1 LIAYIIRRLG
11 AMLIVL
17 FGSTFLVY
25 NLAANMGDPL
35 EGLRTSSEPNAKQQI
50 INLTRELQL
59 DIPSPIR
66 YFLWLQKALT
76 GDLGMS
82 RTGQPVITQ
91 LADAIPTSIRL
102 VAIATIVSIILGI
115 SLGIVT
121 ALRQYSRLDYSV
133 TFYAFLAFS
142 LPIFWFAV
150 LLKQYLAIGF
160 NNFLSNPEVTP
171 PWLIGLALLSAVF
184 WSGIIGGNRLRV
196 AIVFASS
203 FIVTAGT
210 IWAMSATQWFLYPG
224 LGPILI
230 LLFGLGIAVGVT
242 QLSTGISNRKTLYSA
257 LSVGVFG
264 LAAYYPLQWV
274 FEQDRHLLNIL
285 LSLAVFIAVAIGA
298 AFAFNKVDRGP
309 AARTAA
315 ITAVLIFII
324 ILVDRYMQTWDDYM
338 AKDAINYRPVP
349 TVGQYNDL
357 LETGNFWITSLNVL
371 MHLFLPTVALAITGF
386 AGYTRFSRG
395 TMLEV
400 MNQDYI
406 RTARAKGLT
415 ERTVIMRHAFRNT
428 MIPLTTIMVGDIVGV
443 VGGAIITESIFGW
456 VGMGSLFRGSL
467 ALFDLNMIMGIALVT
482 SMLAMLAN
490 LIADLLYSALDPR
503 IRIGK

>member
-1 LIAYIIRRLG
+1 
-11 AMLIVL
+11 MLVVL

-35 EGLRTSSEPNAKQQI
+35 EGLRTSSEPNAKQLM

-82 RTGQPVITQ
+82 RTGQPVFTQ

-102 VAIATIVSIILGI
+102 VAIATLVSIILGI

-160 NNFLSNPEVTP
+160 NNFLSNPEITP
-171 PWLIGLALLSAVF
+171 PWLLGLSLISAVF
-184 WSGIIGGNRLRV
+184 WAGILGGTRSRV
-196 AIVFASS
+196 LIVAVSAFA
-203 FIVTAGT
+203 VTAGT
-210 IWAMSATQWFLYPG
+210 LWLMSATQWFLYPG
-224 LGPILI
+224 LGPVLI
-230 LLFGLGIAVGVT
+230 FVFGLGIAVGVT

-257 LSVGVFG
+257 ISMAISG
-264 LAAYYPLQWV
+264 LVAYYPLQWV
-274 FEQDRHLLNIL
+274 FDQPDGHIRNIL
-285 LSLAVFIAVAIGA
+285 LSVAVFVAVAIGF
-298 AFAFNKVDRGP
+298 AFVFNKVDRGP
-309 AARTAA
+309 AARTAV
-315 ITAVLIFII
+315 ITGVLIFII

-357 LETGNFWITSLNVL
+357 LETGNFWITSLNIL

-482 SMLAMLAN
+482 SMLAMIAN

>member
-1 LIAYIIRRLG
+1 MIAYIIRRLG

-17 FGSTFLVY
+17 LGSTFLAY

-35 EGLRTSSEPNAKQQI
+35 EGLRISTDPNAKQ
-50 INLTRELQL
+50 LMLAMTRDLQL
-59 DIPSPIR
+59 DVPSPIR
-66 YFLWLQKALT
+66 YFLWLKEVLL
-76 GDLGMS
+76 GNLGMD
-82 RTGQPVITQ
+82 RNGQAVIDQ
-91 LADAIPTSIRL
+91 LAGAIPTSIRL
-102 VAIATIVSIILGI
+102 VTIATIVAIILGL

-150 LLKQYLAIGF
+150 LLKQYMAIGF
-160 NNFLSNPEVTP
+160 NNFLADPQVST
-171 PWLIGLALLSAVF
+171 PWLVGLSLLAGVF
-184 WSGIIGGNRLRV
+184 WAGIIGGDRKRV
-196 AIVFASS
+196 LFVFAGATL
-203 FIVTAGT
+203 FTAGLIT
-210 IWAMSATQWFLYPG
+210 LMSVTGWFLTPG
-224 LGPILI
+224 LGPILVLI
-230 LLFGLGIAVGVT
+230 FGVGIAVGIT
-242 QLSTGISNRKTLYSA
+242 QLSTGVSNRPTLYSA
-257 LSVGVFG
+257 LTVAGFG
-264 LAAYYPLQWV
+264 LLAYFPLQWV
-274 FEQDRHLLNIL
+274 FDQDRHLLNIV
-285 LSLAVFIAVAIGA
+285 LSIAVFAAVATGIAYG
-298 AFAFNKVDRGP
+298 FNKIDRGP
-309 AARTAA
+309 AVRTAI
-315 ITAVLIFII
+315 ITSFLVFVV
-324 ILVDRYMQTWDDYM
+324 ILVDRFMQTWDDYM
-338 AKDAINYRPVP
+338 QKDAINYRPVP
-349 TVGQYNDL
+349 TVSQVNDL
-357 LETGNFWITSLNVL
+357 LEKGDFWISALDIL

-428 MIPLTTIMVGDIVGV
+428 MIPLTTIMVGDIVSV

-456 VGMGSLFRGSL
+456 VGMGSLLRTAIGML
-467 ALFDLNMIMGIALVT
+467 DVNMIMGVILVT
-482 SMLAMLAN
+482 SILAMLAN

>member
-1 LIAYIIRRLG
+1 MIAYIIRRLG

-35 EGLRTSSEPNAKQQI
+35 EGLRTSSDPNAKQLMLALI
-50 INLTRELQL
+50 RDLQL
-59 DIPSPIR
+59 DVPSPVR
-66 YFLWLQKALT
+66 YFLWLQNVLT

-82 RTGQPVITQ
+82 RTGQPVFTQ

-102 VAIATIVSIILGI
+102 VTIATIVSIILGI

-160 NNFLSNPEVTP
+160 NNFLMAPEVTP
-171 PWLIGLALLSAVF
+171 PWLIGLSLLSGIF
-184 WSGIIGGNRLRV
+184 WAGIIGGNRLRV
-196 AIVFASS
+196 LIVFASAAV
-203 FIVTAGT
+203 VTGST
-210 IWAMSATQWFLYPG
+210 ILLMSITEWFLYPG
-224 LGPILI
+224 LGPVLVLI
-230 LLFGLGIAVGVT
+230 FGLGIAVGVT
-242 QLSTGISNRKTLYSA
+242 QLSTGISNRRTLYSA
-257 LSVGVFG
+257 LAVAVFG

-274 FEQDRHLLNIL
+274 FEQDRHLLNIVL
-285 LSLAVFIAVAIGA
+285 ALAVFSAFAIGV

-309 AARTAA
+309 AARTAV
-315 ITAVLIFII
+315 ITGILIFII
-324 ILVDRYMQTWDDYM
+324 ILVDRFMQTWDDYM

-349 TVGQYNDL
+349 TVSQVNDL
-357 LETGNFWITSLNVL
+357 LEKGDFWISALDIL

-428 MIPLTTIMVGDIVGV
+428 MIPLTTIMVGDIVSV

-456 VGMGSLFRGSL
+456 VGMGSLFRG
-467 ALFDLNMIMGIALVT
+467 AIAMFDLNMIMGIALVT
-482 SMLAMLAN
+482 SILAMLAN
-490 LIADLLYSALDPR
+490 LLADLLYSALDPR

>member
-1 LIAYIIRRLG
+1 
-11 AMLIVL
+11 MLIVL

-50 INLTRELQL
+50 VNLTRELQL
-59 DIPSPIR
+59 DVPSPIR

-91 LADAIPTSIRL
+91 LGDAIPTSIRL
-102 VAIATIVSIILGI
+102 VAIATVVSIILGI

-171 PWLIGLALLSAVF
+171 PWLIGLSLLSAVF
-184 WSGIIGGNRLRV
+184 WSGIIGGSRARA
-196 AIVFASS
+196 AIVFLGAFS
-203 FIVTAGT
+203 ITVVTL
-210 IWAMSATQWFLYPG
+210 WAMSATQWFLYPG

-230 LLFGLGIAVGVT
+230 LLFGLGIALGVT
-242 QLSTGISNRKTLYSA
+242 QLSTGVSNRKTLYSA
-257 LSVGVFG
+257 LSVAVFA

-274 FEQDRHLLNIL
+274 FEQDRHLLNLL

-357 LETGNFWITSLNVL
+357 LETGNFWITSLNIL

-428 MIPLTTIMVGDIVGV
+428 MIPLTTIMVGDIVSV

-482 SMLAMLAN
+482 STLAMLAN
-490 LIADLLYSALDPR
+490 LLADLLYSALDPR